1 MRSLVG
7 CAAALVVLSGGLAAA
22 GQAAAKPDDE
32 KTTAAKRFYET
43 GTLLFD
49 RGEFLD
55 AAKEFERAYRE
66 SPKPALLYN
75 IASAYDKGGDRKK
88 AVENYRKYVAAMPDS
103 PDVASSKARADVL
116 EREAKELDAAR
127 SAAATRP
134 AAEPKRQI
142 APPLPFVEPVTKYTY
157 QTWIPIDGQPYTLI
171 GAGARK
177 VYGFKV
183 YAMGLYLED
192 EPARKGFPA
201 LAARAGGS
209 DHDSLA
215 RGDLAHQFV
224 VLGDFGKAALLHF
237 VRNVSGKDTRD
248 AYREALGDDVGKN
261 APPDLK
267 RDAEAFL
274 AMFDDI
280 KDGEDLMIRTSAAGQ
295 VIVEARGQKKVG
307 PTNVRLAHDI
317 WDIWL
322 GQKPISADL
331 KKGMLDRIDTLG
343 R

>member
-1 MRSLVG
+1 MRMALVLVALLAWAG
-7 CAAALVVLSGGLAAA
+7 PARAADDDKTAAAR
-22 GQAAAKPDDE
+22 
-32 KTTAAKRFYET
+32 RFYET
-43 GTLLFD
+43 GTLLYD

-55 AAKEFERAYRE
+55 AAREFERAYRE
-66 SPKPALLYN
+66 QPKAALLYN
-75 IASAYDKGGDRKK
+75 IATAYDKAGERDK
-88 AVENYRKYVAAMPDS
+88 AVENYRKYVASMPNS
-103 PDVASSKARADVL
+103 SEVAVSKARADVL
-116 EREAKELDAAR
+116 EREAKELAAAR
-127 SAAATRP
+127 APKQAVAP
-134 AAEPKRQI
+134 ARNIP
-142 APPLPFVEPVTKYTY
+142 PPLPFVEPVTKYTY
-157 QTWIPIDGQPYTLI
+157 QTWMKVDGVPYTLI

-192 EPARKGFPA
+192 EPARKGFPQ

-224 VLGDFGKAALLHF
+224 VLGDFGKLALLHF

-261 APPDLK
+261 ASPDLK

-280 KDGEDLMIRTSAAGQ
+280 KDGEDLTIRTTGAGQ
-295 VIVEARGQKKVG
+295 VIVEARGQKKLG
-307 PTNVRLAHDI
+307 PTNARLAHDI

>member
-1 MRSLVG
+1 MRI
-7 CAAALVVLSGGLAAA
+7 LVVVATVLALAGPALAA
-22 GQAAAKPDDE
+22 DDE
-32 KTTAAKRFYET
+32 KTAAAKRFYET
-43 GTLLFD
+43 GTLLYD

-66 SPKPALLYN
+66 QPRPALLYN
-75 IASAYDKGGDRKK
+75 IASSYDKGGDRVH
-88 AVENYRKYVAAMPDS
+88 AVENYRKYVATMPS
-103 PDVASSKARADVL
+103 APDVASAKARADVL
-116 EREAKELDAAR
+116 DREQKELAAAREANN
-127 SAAATRP
+127 RP
-134 AAEPKRQI
+134 AVQQPGRNI
-142 APPLPFVEPVTKYTY
+142 PPPLPFVEPVTKYTY
-157 QTWIPIDGQPYTLI
+157 QTWIKIDGVPYTLI

-192 EPARKGFPA
+192 EPARKAFPS

-224 VLGDFGKAALLHF
+224 VLGDFGKSALLHF
-237 VRNVSGKDTRD
+237 VRSVSGKDTRD

-261 APPDLK
+261 ASPDLK

-280 KDGEDLMIRTSAAGQ
+280 KDGEDLTIRTTGAGQ
-295 VIVEARGQKKVG
+295 VIVEAHGQKKMG

-322 GQKPISADL
+322 GQKPISSDL

>member
-1 MRSLVG
+1 MRMS
-7 CAAALVVLSGGLAAA
+7 VVLATVLAGALAWA
-22 GQAAAKPDDE
+22 GPKDDE
-32 KTTAAKRFYET
+32 HTSAAKRFYDT
-43 GTLLFD
+43 GLLLYD
-49 RGEFLD
+49 RGEFID
-55 AAKEFERAYRE
+55 AAKEFERAYGEQPRPE
-66 SPKPALLYN
+66 LLYN
-75 IASAYDKGGDRKK
+75 IASAYDKGGERKK
-88 AVENYRKYVAAMPDS
+88 AVENYRKYVSAMPSS
-103 PDVASSKARADVL
+103 PDVASARARADVL
-116 EREAKELDAAR
+116 DREQKELDAAK
-127 SAAATRP
+127 AASRP
-134 AAEPKRQI
+134 SEAKRNL
-142 APPLPFVEPVTKYTY
+142 PPPMPFVEPVTKYTY
-157 QTWIPIDGQPYTLI
+157 QTWINVDGVPYTLI

-237 VRNVSGKDTRD
+237 VRAVSGKDTRD
-248 AYREALGDDVGKN
+248 AYREALGDDVN
-261 APPDLK
+261 NRAPADLK

-280 KDGEDLMIRTSAAGQ
+280 KDGEDLMIRTTGSGQ
-295 VIVEARGQKKVG
+295 VVVEANGKKKVG

-331 KKGMLDRIDTLG
+331 KRGMLDRIDTLG

>member
-1 MRSLVG
+1 MRM
-7 CAAALVVLSGGLAAA
+7 ALVLVALLGWAGPSRAA
-22 GQAAAKPDDE
+22 DDD
-32 KTTAAKRFYET
+32 KTAAAKRFFET
-43 GTLLFD
+43 GTLLYD
-49 RGEFLD
+49 RGEFVD
-55 AAKEFERAYRE
+55 AAHEFERAYRE
-66 SPKPALLYN
+66 QPKAALLYN
-75 IASAYDKGGDRKK
+75 IATAYDKAGERTK
-88 AVENYRKYVAAMPDS
+88 AVENYRKYVALMPSS
-103 PDVASSKARADVL
+103 PEVAVSRSRADVL
-116 EREAKELDAAR
+116 EREAKELAAAR
-127 SAAATRP
+127 APQPPVAAP
-134 AAEPKRQI
+134 ARNIP
-142 APPLPFVEPVTKYTY
+142 PPLPFVEPVTKYTY
-157 QTWIPIDGQPYTLI
+157 QTWVKVDGVPYTLI

-224 VLGDFGKAALLHF
+224 VLGDFGKSALLHF

-261 APPDLK
+261 ASPDLK

-280 KDGEDLMIRTSAAGQ
+280 KDGEDLTIRTTGTGQ

-307 PTNVRLAHDI
+307 PTNARLAHDI

>member
-1 MRSLVG
+1 MRI
-7 CAAALVVLSGGLAAA
+7 AAVALMAVLACGTAMAGPPAAPR
-22 GQAAAKPDDE
+22 QDDE
-32 KTTAAKRFYET
+32 KTAAAKRFYET
-43 GTLLFD
+43 GTLLFE

-66 SPKPALLYN
+66 AARPELLYN

-88 AVENYRKYVAAMPDS
+88 AVENYRKYMSAMPNS

-116 EREAKELDAAR
+116 DREAKELDAAK
-127 SAAATRP
+127 AAASRP
-134 AAEPKRQI
+134 AGEPKRQI

-157 QTWIPIDGQPYTLI
+157 QTWIPVDGQPYTLI

-280 KDGEDLMIRTSAAGQ
+280 KDGEDLMIRTSVGGH
-295 VIVEARGQKKVG
+295 VIVEAHGQKKVG
-307 PTNVRLAHDI
+307 PTNARLAHDI

>member
-1 MRSLVG
+1 MRMAVLTAVLLVATVAT
-7 CAAALVVLSGGLAAA
+7 AAPR
-22 GQAAAKPDDE
+22 PDDE
-32 KTTAAKRFYET
+32 KTAAAKRFYET
-43 GTLLFD
+43 GSLLFD

-55 AAKEFERAYRE
+55 AAKEFERAYKEQPRPE
-66 SPKPALLYN
+66 LLYN
-75 IASAYDKGGDRKK
+75 IASAYDKAGERKR
-88 AVENYRKYVAAMPDS
+88 AVDSYRRYVASMPNS
-103 PDVASSKARADVL
+103 ADVAAARSRADVL
-116 EREAKELDAAR
+116 DREQKELEAAKAGR
-127 SAAATRP
+127 TGDQPRRA
-134 AAEPKRQI
+134 I
-142 APPLPFVEPVTKYTY
+142 APPLPFVEPLTKYTY
-157 QTWIPIDGQPYTLI
+157 QTWINIDGAPYTLI

-192 EPARKGFPA
+192 EPARRGFPA

-224 VLGDFGKAALLHF
+224 VLGDFGKVALLHF
-237 VRNVSGKDTRD
+237 VRNVSGKDTRE

-261 APPDLK
+261 ASPDIK
-267 RDAEAFL
+267 RDAESFL
-274 AMFDDI
+274 ALFDDI
-280 KDGEDLMIRTSAAGQ
+280 KDGEDLTIRTTSQGQ
-295 VIVEARGQKKVG
+295 IIVEAHGQKRVG
-307 PTNVRLAHDI
+307 PTNARLAHDI

>member
-1 MRSLVG
+1 MPASNEV
-7 CAAALVVLSGGLAAA
+7 AAA
-22 GQAAAKPDDE
+22 
-32 KTTAAKRFYET
+32 R
-43 GTLLFD
+43 
-49 RGEFLD
+49 
-55 AAKEFERAYRE
+55 
-66 SPKPALLYN
+66 
-75 IASAYDKGGDRKK
+75 
-88 AVENYRKYVAAMPDS
+88 
-103 PDVASSKARADVL
+103 ARADVL
-116 EREAKELDAAR
+116 DRELKELEAAK
-127 SAAATRP
+127 AAASRP
-134 AAEPKRQI
+134 ATEPRRNI
-142 APPLPFVEPVTKYTY
+142 PPPLPFVEPVTRYTY
-157 QTWIPIDGQPYTLI
+157 QTWINVDGVPYTLI

-201 LAARAGGS
+201 LAGRAGGS

-248 AYREALGDDVGKN
+248 AYRECLGDDINKN
-261 APPDLK
+261 ASPELK

-280 KDGEDLMIRTSAAGQ
+280 KDGEDLMIRTTAAGQ
-295 VIVEARGQKKVG
+295 VIVEAHGQKKLG
-307 PTNVRLAHDI
+307 PTNARLAHDI